1 MTQVVFLVL
10 PQAELLDFAGPAQA
24 FSEANDLG
32 GGFTLRYAGLQSE
45 ATSAQGLRLH
55 QLEPIESIV
64 LNPDDLLFVPG
75 LRRPG
80 YHEENLAQLG
90 QAFFAWLGAVHQS
103 GAQICS
109 VCTGAFVLGY
119 AGLLNGRFCT
129 THWQC
134 TTQLQEDYPQA
145 KVLADRLFVEDSGI
159 YSSAGIASGIDLAL
173 AILEARL
180 GPLFTAKVAR
190 SLVVYIRR
198 DGAHPQQSIYLAY
211 RSHLSPVVHEV
222 QDWLIAHPSEP
233 YTLEKLADRL
243 HLSSRHL
250 TRLFKQATGI
260 TIATYA
266 TLVKIEHAQT
276 LLKNPNLTIE
286 AVAQQC
292 GFKDARQL
300 RRLWQKHF
308 GYSPSQQIQ

>member
-10 PQAELLDFAGPAQA
+10 PQAELLDFAGPAQV

-32 GGFTLRYAGLQSE
+32 ANFTLRYAGLQTE
-45 ATSAQGLRLH
+45 ATSAQGLSLH
-55 QLEPIESIV
+55 QLESIESIS
-64 LNPDDLLFVPG
+64 LGPDDLLFVPG
-75 LRRPG
+75 VLRPG
-80 YHEENLAQLG
+80 YHKQNLAQLG
-90 QAFFAWLGAVHQS
+90 ENLFSWLDEVHQS

-119 AGLLNGRFCT
+119 AGLLNGRSCT

-134 TTQLQEDYPQA
+134 IEQLQEDYPQTN
-145 KVLADRLFVEDSGI
+145 VLDDRLFVEDGQI
-159 YSSAGIASGIDLAL
+159 MSSAGIASGIDMAL
-173 AILEARL
+173 SIVEDRFGA
-180 GPLFTAKVAR
+180 LFTAKVAR
-190 SLVVYIRR
+190 ALVVYLRR
-198 DGAHPQQSIYLAY
+198 DGAHSQQSIYLSY

-222 QDWLIAHPSEP
+222 QDWLIANPSQP
-233 YTLEKLADRL
+233 YTLENLAEML

-308 GYSPSQQIQ
+308 GYSPSQRIQ